1 MTRSALIASI
11 WSCLF
16 LAVTATAQIP
26 AGSAGA
32 TSMKAAGL
40 ASRESPHGAQAAGT
54 RGASAPKMISY
65 YGRRLAGRK
74 TASGERYD
82 PAALTMAHRT
92 LPFGTRVRVTNIRN
106 GRSVILRVNDRG
118 PHKRGRAADVS
129 LAAARKLKMIKPG
142 VIRARLEVVS
152 RPRASQKRARAA
164 KPAHG
169 KRAPVKHAHG
179 EQSHD
184 SLMHDTQT
192 RGKQGAWLSEK

>member
-16 LAVTATAQIP
+16 LAVTASAQMP
-26 AGSAGA
+26 AGSADA
-32 TSMKAAGL
+32 TSTKAAGS
-40 ASRESPHGAQAAGT
+40 ASRESPHGAQATGT
-54 RGASAPKMISY
+54 RGASALKMISY

-118 PHKRGRAADVS
+118 PYKHGRAADVS
-129 LAAARKLKMIKPG
+129 LAAARKLQMIKPG

-152 RPRASQKRARAA
+152 RPRPSQQRTRAA
-164 KPAHG
+164 KPAHSKPAQV
-169 KRAPVKHAHG
+169 KRTRGEPSHGGQASG
-179 EQSHD
+179 EQ
-184 SLMHDTQT
+184 
-192 RGKQGAWLSEK
+192 GAKVSEK